1 MFYLQYVTV
10 RQEKFACEKVLTGSA
25 GEGVVFPFFYM
36 DSVNE
41 IQVLHRWIDF
51 GVTLVT
57 NGVSARL
64 PDDPEVQE
72 GDFLIN
78 DSTSLPGNMKL
89 HVFTSHS
96 QQQKFNSKVFT
107 EILSSTMLF
116 SLSNLEMSIPLRVFQ
131 ALRSPSWPKAAETWL
146 TRPRYEGW
154 PPKELLDSFPSQGCL
169 ILPACASKDMSEWQ
183 YSFSLVEKSLFQ
195 TAMTL
200 YQKYCYLLVCALCYQ
215 TLKNIEPF
223 DVGIVKNVFLYA
235 CERIPS
241 EFWQSNPGSCIL
253 YILDEL
259 HNGVQLGFL
268 PNYFIQR
275 RNMIDHFSSE
285 DLKESE
291 CQISLLRAQLQ
302 MFLRQIDQNMMFCMK
317 ENIIDKIVE
326 DSHCFKLE
334 KNIKDSIV
342 CTFVPLLID
351 QAKVLIRR
359 CSYESALDELNQAF
373 QDRLSVSTCD
383 DSVLYHMFLQGSMN
397 GLSTGATI
405 WFSTYVDKQLT
416 GQLAKTMI
424 RETCGDLTLV
434 RIDSILPKDTSGP
447 YGSSEVP
454 DYFNAQLDMFCHDYA
469 AFLYFTGKVSFALPV
484 LRYCAEKYKGEHAQN
499 KQSMFD
505 DYRMFLV
512 YSGLFGLYLKQN
524 EVECFRSFA
533 GDMAEVAKR
542 LNTFGAF
549 QCMTSIYNDIGDTQ
563 NSRYFQNLCRSLE
576 RSQADLQ
583 FIFKCKN
590 WPQGNYIMI

>member
-1 MFYLQYVTV
+1 M
-10 RQEKFACEKVLTGSA
+10 RQEKFPCEKVITGSP
-25 GEGVVFPFFYM
+25 GEGVVFPLFYV

-51 GVTLVT
+51 RVTLVT

-64 PDDPEVQE
+64 PNDPDVQE

-89 HVFTSHS
+89 HLSMSHS
-96 QQQKFNSKVFT
+96 LQQKYNCMAGT
-107 EILSSTMLF
+107 EIVSSSVLF
-116 SLSNLEMSIPLRVFQ
+116 NYSHQKMAIPYRASQ
-131 ALRSPSWPKAAETWL
+131 AFRCPSWPKAAETWL

-154 PPKELLDSFPSQGCL
+154 PPKELVDSVPSQGCL
-169 ILPACASKDMSEWQ
+169 VLPAYGSMDISEWQ

-200 YQKYCYLLVCALCYQ
+200 YQKYCYVLVCALCYQ
-215 TLKNIEPF
+215 TLKNIELF

-241 EFWQSNPGSCIL
+241 EYWQSSPGSCIL
-253 YILDEL
+253 YILNEL
-259 HNGVQLGFL
+259 HSGVQLGFL

-275 RNMIDHFSSE
+275 RNMIGHFSSE
-285 DLKESE
+285 HLKESE

-302 MFLRQIDQNMMFCMK
+302 IFLRQIDQNLMFSTQ
-317 ENIIDKIVE
+317 ENIIDKIVQ
-326 DSHCFKLE
+326 DSQCFKLE
-334 KNIKDSIV
+334 KSIKDSIV
-342 CTFVPLLID
+342 CTFVPMLID
-351 QAKVLIRR
+351 EAKVLIRR
-359 CSYESALDELNQAF
+359 CCYEDALDKLNEAF

-405 WFSTYVDKQLT
+405 WFSTYVDKQLA

-434 RIDSILPKDTSGP
+434 RVDSILPKDKAGP
-447 YGSSEVP
+447 YGTSEVP

-469 AFLYFTGKVSFALPV
+469 AFLYFAGKVSFALPV
-484 LRYCAEKYKGEHAQN
+484 LRYCAEIYKGEHAQN

-524 EVECFRSFA
+524 EVEHFRSFA

-542 LNTFGAF
+542 LNTYGAF
-549 QCMTSIYNDIGDTQ
+549 NCMMSIFAELGDTQ
-563 NSRYFQNLCRSLE
+563 NSGYFKNLCGSLKP
-576 RSQADLQ
+576 SQADMQ
-583 FIFKCKN
+583 FIYNCKS
-590 WPQGNYIMI
+590 WPQGNYIML